1 MKKLVIGLLAALL
14 VLVACGSTKAY
25 EVSTEN
31 VVERIENKESFILY
45 IGSKDCSACQQFAP
59 TFEEVYNDYPDT
71 LYSIEYT
78 SAIAKDKETFEALEE
93 NHIQKVT
100 GTPSVYVIK
109 EGVVVEKRVGVLKY
123 SELETL
129 IERFE
134 LNK

>member
-1 MKKLVIGLLAALL
+1 MKKLVIGLLVSML
-14 VLVACGSTKAY
+14 VLVACSGGKSY
-25 EVSTEN
+25 EVSTQSI
-31 VVERIENKESFILY
+31 VERIENKESFILY
-45 IGSKDCSACQQFAP
+45 IGSNDCGACQQFAP
-59 TFEEVYNDYPDT
+59 TFEEVHNDYPDT

-78 SAIAKDKETFEALEE
+78 SAMAKDKVDFEALEE

-100 GTPSVYVIK
+100 ATPSLYVIK
-109 EGVVVEKRVGVLKY
+109 DGVVVEKRVAVLKY

>member
-1 MKKLVIGLLAALL
+1 MKKFIVLMLTGLL
-14 VLVACGSTKAY
+14 VLVGCSSGKSY
-25 EVSTEN
+25 EVSTQSI
-31 VVERIENKESFILY
+31 VDRVDAKESFILY
-45 IGSKDCSACQQFAP
+45 VGSKDCSACQQFSP

-78 SAIAKDKETFEALEE
+78 SAMSKDKELFEGLEE
-93 NHIQKVT
+93 STIGVVT

-109 EGVVVEKRVGVLKY
+109 DGVVAEKRTGILKY